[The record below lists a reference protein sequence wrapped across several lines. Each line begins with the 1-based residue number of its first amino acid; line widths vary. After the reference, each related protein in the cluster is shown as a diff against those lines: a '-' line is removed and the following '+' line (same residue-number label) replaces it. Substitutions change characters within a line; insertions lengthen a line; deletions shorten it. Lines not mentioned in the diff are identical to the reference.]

1 LRNVLQDAPQI
12 SQFHF
17 GSSVLF
23 QRKGISIRFSA
34 RFK

>member
-17 GSSVLF
+17 GSF
-23 QRKGISIRFSA
+23 WCFNAEISSRFSPG
-34 RFK
+34 FK